1 MNASEELRDYLA
13 RLHTR
18 LRLGAIARGAA
29 ILCGVALGV
38 TPLLVIFAN
47 RYAFSAGSVRG
58 SRLMLLVVLAAGA
71 LLGLAIPLWRLNRL
85 RVIRRAE
92 HRFPQ
97 FEERLR
103 TFAQRDH
110 AETVATTAV
119 PRNAFGELLAA
130 DTLRVARTARPAS
143 LVSTTLLAGLLSCGV
158 LCVATLVWLIRA
170 GPGYL
175 GYGAALLWSVPRSG
189 PLYELHV
196 APGDTTLRRHSDLLV
211 TAGLVGLATQNVRL
225 HVRIGNAAWQE
236 VTMQPQPQSGGFRY
250 LLSALPD
257 HAEYYVE
264 AGPME
269 SAHFNA
275 QVADV
280 AQVRQIRVTYHFPA
294 WTQMPDR
301 TEDHGGDLRAVQ
313 GTHAQLSILTD
324 QPLLQGAL
332 VLDDGHQLPL
342 VAGAGNTYS
351 VTVPLDK
358 DGAYHLTTVDR
369 AHPTRITE
377 DYFIEA
383 GEPTAPQVAIIKPG
397 GDYRASPIE
406 EVTINAQAADDF
418 GLRDFSLHYSVN
430 GGPDQQLKLLPHPG
444 TKQARGGAVISLE
457 SMKLV
462 PGDVVSVYA
471 QASDARAE
479 SRSQMVFVQADP
491 YEREFSQSQAGGG
504 GGGGGG
510 GGAGEQ
516 MDISRREKEII
527 AGTFAQVD
535 GRAAAAK
542 QAEQAKFL
550 SDVQNTLRGQAI
562 SLTGRLQMRG
572 LDDANEQ
579 FSGYQKEMTAAAD
592 AMTPAATKLSQSQWR
607 GALPDEQK
615 ALQHL
620 LRAEATF
627 RQIQVAFGSAGGG
640 GGGGSMGR
648 DLASLS
654 DLELDTQK
662 NSYETAQSASPA
674 QKRDEQIDAALR
686 KLDELAR
693 KQEEL
698 AQEHPNAAD
707 AASER
712 WQQEM
717 LRRQAE
723 ELQRQL
729 EQMAKNE
736 QSGSQSGAQSGPQSG
751 QSSQSRQSGQ
761 SGQSGG
767 RSGRGNSATG
777 QGDANAA
784 ATIRQA
790 MNRLREAQES
800 MRRAG
805 DQRDA
810 AGARRAA
817 EGLRDAMAALG
828 GLQRNASAGHVDEL
842 ARKAQQLADR
852 ARQQQ
857 QQLKDMMSPGTGAGR
872 AMRPMPDVDSVIDAR
887 QQLADDVGRLE
898 QSLRDAERE
907 ALKGNHEAASKL
919 RDALNNLDESD
930 VQTRLQRS
938 ADLLR
943 GRYNPGADSSESD
956 IPDALAKLSE
966 DVRQAGRAS
975 GDSPGSDEALSAV
988 QRFRAR
994 LAQMDG
1000 ANGRPGG
1007 QGQSGSRMDPKSLAR
1022 GNSPSQQ
1029 QGQGQGQGSGQGPGD
1044 AGNVTGRAGGVRTA
1058 GGGAGGFIDG
1068 GWNTGN
1074 NQYGARGA
1082 APRDTS
1088 ATPEDREKN
1097 FDQGLADLQSVRR
1110 AVGDDPAAKK
1120 QVDDL
1125 IRSMQQLDPRRFP
1138 GNPEVVDQLFAE
1150 VRSGVDRLELQL
1162 GHDPTDDSRNVVRNA
1177 ESLPVPEGYQDAVAE
1192 YYRRLSKGQ

>member
-1 MNASEELRDYLA
+1 MSANEELRDYLA
-13 RLHTR
+13 RLQAR

-29 ILCGVALGV
+29 ILCGIALGA

-47 RYAFSAGSVRG
+47 QYAFSAASVRG
-58 SRLMLLVVLAAGA
+58 SRLVLLLVLAAGA
-71 LLGLAIPLWRLNRL
+71 VLGLAIPLWRLNRR

-92 HRFPQ
+92 ARFPQ

-103 TFAQRDH
+103 TFSEQDA
-110 AETVATTAV
+110 APA
-119 PRNAFGELLAA
+119 PGAFGELLAA
-130 DTLRVARTARPAS
+130 DTLRVARGAHPGT
-143 LVSTTLLAGLLSCGV
+143 LVSTLLLAGLLTCGV
-158 LCVATLVWLIRA
+158 VCVAVLAWLIRS
-170 GPGYL
+170 GPGYM
-175 GYGAALLWSVPRSG
+175 GYGAALLWTVPRSG
-189 PLYELHV
+189 PLYELQV
-196 APGDTTLRRHSDLLV
+196 APGDTTLRRHSDLLI
-211 TAGLVGLATQNVRL
+211 TAGVVGLKTRDVRL
-225 HVRIGNAAWQE
+225 HVRIGTAAWQQ

-264 AGPME
+264 AGPLE
-269 SAHFNA
+269 SAHFQA

-301 TEDHGGDLRAVQ
+301 IEERGGDLRAVQ
-313 GTHAQLSILTD
+313 GTHAELAILTD
-324 QPLLQGAL
+324 QPLVHGAL
-332 VLDDGHQLPL
+332 VLDDGKQLPL
-342 VAGAGNTYS
+342 AVVTGNTYS

-358 DGAYHLTTVDR
+358 DGEYHLITVDR
-369 AHPTRITE
+369 QRPTRITE

-383 GEPTAPQVAIIKPG
+383 AEAAAPQVAIVKPG

-418 GLRDFSLHYSVN
+418 GLREFSLHYSVN
-430 GGPDQQLKLLPHPG
+430 GGPDQPLNLLPHAG
-444 TKQARGGAVISLE
+444 TRQAHGAAVISLE
-457 SMKLV
+457 SMNLV
-462 PGDVVSVYA
+462 PGDVVTVYA
-471 QASDARAE
+471 QAADARAQ
-479 SRSQMVFVQADP
+479 SRSQMVFLQADP
-491 YEREFSQSQAGGG
+491 YEREFSQSQQAGGG

-510 GGAGEQ
+510 ANQQ

-527 AGTFAQVD
+527 AGTFAQAD
-535 GRAAAAK
+535 GRAAAAR

-550 SDVQNTLRGQAI
+550 SDVQNTLRGQAM
-562 SLTGRLQMRG
+562 SLTGRLQMRE
-572 LDDANEQ
+572 LTDANEQ
-579 FSGYQKEMTAAAD
+579 FSGFQKEMSAAAD
-592 AMTPAATKLSQSQWR
+592 AMTPAATKLAQLQWQQ
-607 GALPDEQK
+607 ALPDEQK

-620 LRAEATF
+620 LRAETTF

-662 NSYETAQSASPA
+662 NSYETAQSASPE
-674 QKRDEQIDAALR
+674 QQRDQQIDAALR

-698 AQEHPNAAD
+698 AQERPNAAD

-729 EQMAKNE
+729 QQMAQNG
-736 QSGSQSGAQSGPQSG
+736 QSGSQSG
-751 QSSQSRQSGQ
+751 QSSQSGKSGQSGQ
-761 SGQSGG
+761 SGQSGAEAQ
-767 RSGRGNSATG
+767 S
-777 QGDANAA
+777 
-784 ATIRQA
+784 TIRQA
-790 MNRLREAQES
+790 MSRLREAQES
-800 MRRAG
+800 MRRAV

-817 EGLRDAMAALG
+817 EGLHDAMAALG
-828 GLQRNASAGHVDEL
+828 GLQRNESSGHLDEL
-842 ARKAQQLADR
+842 GRKAQQLADR

-857 QQLKDMMSPGTGAGR
+857 DQLKDLLDHPNGLGR
-872 AMRPMPDVDSVIDAR
+872 SGRTAPSAESLIDAR

-907 ALKGNHEAASKL
+907 TLKGNRDAASKL

-938 ADLLR
+938 ADLMR
-943 GRYNPGADSSESD
+943 RNYNPAADSSESD
-956 IPDALAKLSE
+956 IPDALSKLGES
-966 DVRQAGRAS
+966 VRQASRAS
-975 GDSPGSDEALSAV
+975 GEGSGADEALSAV

-994 LAQMDG
+994 LAQAQMD
-1000 ANGRPGG
+1000 AAAQPGK
-1007 QGQSGSRMDPKSLAR
+1007 RIDPNALAR
-1022 GNSPSQQ
+1022 GGASG
-1029 QGQGQGQGSGQGPGD
+1029 QGQGQGQGERGD
-1044 AGNVTGRAGGVRTA
+1044 TANGAMRAGGVRDA
-1058 GGGAGGFIDG
+1058 GGGAGGYIDG
-1068 GWNTGN
+1068 GWNSGN
-1074 NQYGARGA
+1074 NRYSAGRAA
-1082 APRDTS
+1082 APDTGP
-1088 ATPEDREKN
+1088 TPADRERN
-1097 FDQGLADLQSVRR
+1097 FDQGLADLQNVRR
-1110 AVGDDPAAKK
+1110 ALADDPVAKR

-1125 IRSMQQLDPRRFP
+1125 IHSMQQLDPRRFP

-1150 VRSGVDRLELQL
+1150 VHSGVDRLELQL
-1162 GHDPTDDSRNVVRNA
+1162 GHDPAEDTRGVVRNA

>member
-1 MNASEELRDYLA
+1 MKPSEELREYVK

-29 ILCGVALGV
+29 ILCGIALGL
-38 TPLLVIFAN
+38 TPLLVLFAN
-47 RYAFSAGSVRG
+47 QFAFSAASVHG
-58 SRLMLLVVLAAGA
+58 SRALLLVALALGA

-85 RVIRRAE
+85 RVIHRAE
-92 HRFPQ
+92 SRFPQ
-97 FEERLR
+97 FQERLR
-103 TFAQRDH
+103 TFVQRDDQD
-110 AETVATTAV
+110 AAAGSG
-119 PRNAFGELLAA
+119 PGRDAFGELLAA
-130 DTLRVARTARPAS
+130 DTLRVADSARPAS
-143 LVSTTLLAGLLSCGV
+143 LVSTTLLAGLVSSGLV
-158 LCVATLVWLIRA
+158 CVGLLLWLIRS
-170 GPGYL
+170 GPGYM

-189 PLYELHV
+189 PIYELHV

-211 TAGLVGLATQNVRL
+211 TAGLVGLTTRDVRL
-225 HVRIGNAAWQE
+225 HVRIGNAAWQQ

-257 HAEYYVE
+257 QAEYYVE
-264 AGPME
+264 AGPLE

-275 QVADV
+275 RVADI
-280 AQVRQIRVTYHFPA
+280 AQVRQIQVTYHYPA
-294 WTQMPDR
+294 WTQLPDR
-301 TEDHGGDLRAVQ
+301 TDEHGGDLRAVQ
-313 GTHAQLSILTD
+313 GTHAELSIRTD
-324 QPLLQGAL
+324 QPLVHGVL

-342 VAGAGNTYS
+342 VAGAGNTYR
-351 VTVPLDK
+351 VTVPLEK
-358 DGAYHLTTVDR
+358 DGAYHLTTMDVAR
-369 AHPTRITE
+369 ATRITE

-383 GEPTAPQVAIIKPG
+383 SEPNAPQVNIVKPG

-406 EVTINAQAADDF
+406 EVSINAQAADDF
-418 GLRDFSLHYSVN
+418 GLREFSLHYSVN
-430 GGPDQQLKLLPHPG
+430 GGPDQRINLLPHAG
-444 TKQARGGAVISLE
+444 ALQARGGAVISLE
-457 SMKLV
+457 TMKLV
-462 PGDVVSVYA
+462 PGDLVSVYA
-471 QASDARAE
+471 QATDARAE

-491 YEREFSQSQAGGG
+491 FEREFSQSQQAGGG

-510 GGAGEQ
+510 ANDQ

-527 AGTFAQVD
+527 AGTWAQVD
-535 GRAAAAK
+535 GRAAAAR

-550 SDVQNTLRGQAI
+550 SDVQTTLHGQAM
-562 SLTGRLQMRG
+562 SLTGRLQARA
-572 LDDANEQ
+572 LTDANEQ
-579 FSGYQKEMTAAAD
+579 FSGFEKEMNAAAE
-592 AMTPAATKLSQSQWR
+592 AMTPAATRLAQSQWR
-607 GALPDEQK
+607 EALPDEQK

-662 NSYETAQSASPA
+662 NQYETAQSASPT
-674 QKRDEQIDAALR
+674 QQRDQQIDDALR

-693 KQEEL
+693 KEEAL

-729 EQMAKNE
+729 EQLARNG
-736 QSGSQSGAQSGPQSG
+736 QSGSQSGAQSG
-751 QSSQSRQSGQ
+751 QSSQSGQ
-761 SGQSGG
+761 SGQAGQSGKSGTQAGQSGG
-767 RSGRGNSATG
+767 RAGRENAGKG
-777 QGDANAA
+777 KGDADAA
-784 ATIRQA
+784 TSTIRQA

-800 MRRAG
+800 MRRAV
-805 DQRDA
+805 DQRDT

-828 GLQRNASAGHVDEL
+828 GLQRNDSANQVEEL
-842 ARKAQQLADR
+842 GKKAEQLAGR

-857 QQLKDMMSPGTGAGR
+857 DQLKDMIAHPTGAGR
-872 AMRPMPDVDSVIDAR
+872 AGRPLPTPDAMIDAR

-907 ALKGNHEAASKL
+907 ALKGNRDAAGKL
-919 RDALNNLDESD
+919 RDSLSNLDESD

-938 ADLLR
+938 ADLMRR
-943 GRYNPGADSSESD
+943 GYNPAADSAEND
-956 IPDALAKLSE
+956 IPDALARLGES
-966 DVRQAGRAS
+966 VRQAARAS
-975 GDSPGSDEALSAV
+975 GNGPATDEALSAV

-994 LAQMDG
+994 LAQMDNANQRSAAG
-1000 ANGRPGG
+1000 A
-1007 QGQSGSRMDPKSLAR
+1007 
-1022 GNSPSQQ
+1022 
-1029 QGQGQGQGSGQGPGD
+1029 QGQGQNQGQNQGQGVN
-1044 AGNVTGRAGGVRTA
+1044 AGNGSLRGGAVTGA
-1058 GGGAGGFIDG
+1058 GGGTGGFIDG

-1074 NQYGARGA
+1074 NPRGA
-1082 APRDTS
+1082 GQVATRDSS
-1088 ATPEDREKN
+1088 ATPADREKN
-1097 FDQGLADLQSVRR
+1097 FDQGLADLQGVRR
-1110 AVGDDPAAKK
+1110 AVADDPAAKK

-1125 IRSMQQLDPRRFP
+1125 IRSMQRLDPRRFP

-1162 GHDPTDDSRNVVRNA
+1162 GHDPADDNRNVVRNT

-1192 YYRRLSKGQ
+1192 YYRRLSKAQ

>member
-13 RLHTR
+13 RLHAR

-58 SRLMLLVVLAAGA
+58 SRLLLLVVLAVGA

-92 HRFPQ
+92 DRFPQ

-103 TFAQRDH
+103 TFAERD
-110 AETVATTAV
+110 ADATAAPTTL

-143 LVSTTLLAGLLSCGV
+143 LVSTSLLAGLLSCGV
-158 LCVATLVWLIRA
+158 LCVGALVWLIRA
-170 GPGYL
+170 GPGYM

-211 TAGLVGLATQNVRL
+211 TAGLVGLATQTVRL

-269 SAHFNA
+269 SPHFNA

-280 AQVRQIRVTYHFPA
+280 AQVKQIRVTYHFPA

-324 QPLLQGAL
+324 QPLLHGAL

-342 VAGAGNTYS
+342 VAGAANTYS
-351 VTVPLDK
+351 VIVPLDK

-369 AHPTRITE
+369 QHPTRISE

-383 GEPTAPQVAIIKPG
+383 GEPTAPQVAIVKPG

-430 GGPDQQLKLLPHPG
+430 GGPDQQIKLLPHAG
-444 TKQARGGAVISLE
+444 TRQARGGAVISLE

-550 SDVQNTLRGQAI
+550 SDVQNTLRGQAM

-572 LDDANEQ
+572 LNDANEQ

-607 GALPDEQK
+607 DALPDEQK

-736 QSGSQSGAQSGPQSG
+736 QSGSQSGAQSGR
-751 QSSQSRQSGQ
+751 SSQSGQ

-767 RSGRGNSATG
+767 RSGRESSAKG
-777 QGDANAA
+777 QGGADASG
-784 ATIRQA
+784 TIRQA

-800 MRRAG
+800 MRRAV

-828 GLQRNASAGHVDEL
+828 GLQRNESAGHVDEL
-842 ARKAQQLADR
+842 ARQAQQLADR

-857 QQLKDMMSPGTGAGR
+857 QQLKDMMVPGSGAGR
-872 AMRPMPDVDSVIDAR
+872 ALRPPPNVESMIDAR

-943 GRYNPGADSSESD
+943 GRYNPGGDSSESD

-975 GDSPGSDEALSAV
+975 GDSPGSDEAFSAV

-1000 ANGRPGG
+1000 ANGKPGG
-1007 QGQSGSRMDPKSLAR
+1007 PGQSGSRIDPKALAR
-1022 GNSPSQQ
+1022 GGSPSQQ
-1029 QGQGQGQGSGQGPGD
+1029 QGQGQGPGD
-1044 AGNVTGRAGGVRTA
+1044 AGNVTGRPGGVRTA
-1058 GGGAGGFIDG
+1058 GGGAGGFVDG

-1082 APRDTS
+1082 APRDTGP
-1088 ATPEDREKN
+1088 TPEDRERN

-1110 AVGDDPAAKK
+1110 AVADDPAAKK

-1162 GHDPTDDSRNVVRNA
+1162 GHDPADDNRSVVRNA

>member
-1 MNASEELRDYLA
+1 MIASEELRDYVA

-18 LRLGAIARGAA
+18 LRLGALARGAA
-29 ILCGVALGV
+29 LLAGIALGL

-47 RYAFSAGSVRG
+47 RYAFSAASVRG
-58 SRLMLLVVLAAGA
+58 TRLVLLVALAAGA
-71 LLGLAIPLWRLNRL
+71 VLGVAIPLWRLNRL

-92 HRFPQ
+92 TRFPQ
-97 FEERLR
+97 FGERLR
-103 TFAQRDH
+103 TFTQREAQDAAGAGARSG
-110 AETVATTAV
+110 
-119 PRNAFGELLAA
+119 AFGELLAA

-143 LVSTTLLAGLLSCGV
+143 LVSTTLLAGLLTCGV
-158 LCVATLVWLIRA
+158 VCVGTLVWLIRS

-175 GYGAALLWSVPRSG
+175 GYGAALLWSVPRGG
-189 PLYELHV
+189 PLYELQV
-196 APGDTTLRRHSDLLV
+196 APGDTRLRRHADLLV
-211 TAGLVGLATQNVRL
+211 TADLVGLKTQDVRL
-225 HVRIGNAAWQE
+225 HVRIGTAAWQQ
-236 VTMQPQPQSGGFRY
+236 VAMQPQPQSGGFRY

-264 AGPME
+264 AGPLE

-275 QVADV
+275 EVADV
-280 AQVRQIRVTYHFPA
+280 AQVRQIRVTYHYPA

-301 TEDHGGDLRAVQ
+301 TEEHGGDLRAVQ
-313 GTHAQLSILTD
+313 GTRAELSILTD
-324 QPLLQGAL
+324 QPLAHGAL
-332 VLDDGHQLPL
+332 VLDDGHELPL
-342 VAGAGNTYS
+342 IAGAGNTYG
-351 VTVPLDK
+351 VTVPLDQ
-358 DGAYHLTTVDR
+358 DGAYHLTTVDSR
-369 AHPTRITE
+369 HPTRITE

-383 GEPTAPQVAIIKPG
+383 GEASAPQVAIVKPG

-406 EVTINAQAADDF
+406 EVSVNVQAADDF
-418 GLRDFSLHYSVN
+418 GLREFSLHYSVN
-430 GGPDQQLKLLPHPG
+430 GGPDQQVNLLPHPG
-444 TKQARGGAVISLE
+444 TREARGGTVISLE
-457 SMKLV
+457 PMKLV

-471 QASDARAE
+471 QAADARAQ
-479 SRSQMVFVQADP
+479 SRSQMFFIQADP
-491 YEREFSQSQAGGG
+491 YEREFSQSQQAGGG

-510 GGAGEQ
+510 GANDQ
-516 MDISRREKEII
+516 MEIARREKEII
-527 AGTFAQVD
+527 AGTWAQVD
-535 GRAAAAK
+535 GRAAAAR

-550 SDVQNTLRGQAI
+550 SDVQTTLRGQAM
-562 SLTGRLQMRG
+562 SLTGRLQMRD
-572 LDDANEQ
+572 LTEANEQ
-579 FSGYQKEMTAAAD
+579 FSGFEKEMNAAAE
-592 AMTPAATKLSQSQWR
+592 AMTPAATRLAQSQWR
-607 GALPDEQK
+607 DALPDEQK

-662 NSYETAQSASPA
+662 NNYETAQSASPA

-698 AQEHPNAAD
+698 AQEHPAGAD
-707 AASER
+707 AAGER

-729 EQMAKNE
+729 EQLAQNG
-736 QSGSQSGAQSGPQSG
+736 QSGSQSGSQSGT
-751 QSSQSRQSGQ
+751 QSGQ
-761 SGQSGG
+761 SGQK
-767 RSGRGNSATG
+767 G
-777 QGDANAA
+777 QSDASAA
-784 ATIRQA
+784 AGTIRQA
-790 MNRLREAQES
+790 TNRLREAQES
-800 MRRAG
+800 MRRAV

-828 GLQRNASAGHVDEL
+828 GLQRNESAGHLDEL
-842 ARKAQQLADR
+842 GQKAQQLADR

-857 QQLKDMMSPGTGAGR
+857 DQLKDLIGHPNGPGRAGR
-872 AMRPMPDVDSVIDAR
+872 PQPSAESLINAR
-887 QQLADDVGRLE
+887 QQLSDDVGRLE
-898 QSLRDAERE
+898 QSLRDAER
-907 ALKGNHEAASKL
+907 AAVKGNRETAAKL
-919 RDALNNLDESD
+919 RDSLSNLDESD

-938 ADLLR
+938 ADLMRR
-943 GRYNPGADSSESD
+943 GYNPAGDSADSD
-956 IPDALAKLSE
+956 IPDALAKLGESI
-966 DVRQAGRAS
+966 RQAARAS
-975 GDSPGSDEALSAV
+975 GDGPATDEALSAV

-994 LAQMDG
+994 LAQLDRSSAPQRG
-1000 ANGRPGG
+1000 A
-1007 QGQSGSRMDPKSLAR
+1007 
-1022 GNSPSQQ
+1022 GNQRQ
-1029 QGQGQGQGSGQGPGD
+1029 AQGQGQGQGQGQQGQGQQGQGE
-1044 AGNVTGRAGGVRTA
+1044 AGSQGRGADRGNGSQRGGEVTVA
-1058 GGGAGGFIDG
+1058 GGGTGGYIDG
-1068 GWNTGN
+1068 GWNSGN

-1082 APRDTS
+1082 APRDT
-1088 ATPEDREKN
+1088 APTPADRERN

-1110 AVGDDPAAKK
+1110 AVADDPAAKR

-1138 GNPEVVDQLFAE
+1138 GNPQVVDQLFAE

-1162 GHDPTDDSRNVVRNA
+1162 GHDPADDTRGVVRNA
-1177 ESLPVPEGYQDAVAE
+1177 ESLPVPDGYQDAVAE

>member
-1 MNASEELRDYLA
+1 MKPSEELREYVK

-29 ILCGVALGV
+29 IVGGIALGL

-47 RYAFSAGSVRG
+47 QFAFSSASVHG
-58 SRLMLLVVLAAGA
+58 SRAVLLLALALGA
-71 LLGLAIPLWRLNRL
+71 LVGLAIPLWRLNRR
-85 RVIRRAE
+85 RVIHRAE
-92 HRFPQ
+92 ARFPQ
-97 FEERLR
+97 FQERLR
-103 TFAQRDH
+103 TFVQRDDQE
-110 AETVATTAV
+110 AAPGSGAA
-119 PRNAFGELLAA
+119 RDAFGELLAA
-130 DTLRVARTARPAS
+130 DTLRVASSARPAS
-143 LVSTTLLAGLLSCGV
+143 LVSTTLLAGLVSCGLV
-158 LCVATLVWLIRA
+158 CVGLLVWLIRS
-170 GPGYL
+170 GPGYM

-189 PLYELHV
+189 PIYELHV

-211 TAGLVGLATQNVRL
+211 TAGLVGLTTRDVRL
-225 HVRIGNAAWQE
+225 HVRIGNAAWQQ

-257 HAEYYVE
+257 KAEYYVE
-264 AGPME
+264 AGPLE

-275 QVADV
+275 RVADI
-280 AQVRQIRVTYHFPA
+280 AQVRQIQVTYHYPA
-294 WTQMPDR
+294 WTQLPDR
-301 TEDHGGDLRAVQ
+301 TDEHGGDLRAVQ
-313 GTHAQLSILTD
+313 GTHAELSIRTD
-324 QPLLQGAL
+324 QPLQQGAL

-342 VAGAGNTYS
+342 VAGPGNTYR
-351 VTVPLDK
+351 VTVPLEK
-358 DGAYHLTTVDR
+358 DGAYHLTTMDVAR
-369 AHPTRITE
+369 ATRITE

-383 GEPTAPQVAIIKPG
+383 SEPNAPQVAIVKPG

-406 EVTINAQAADDF
+406 EVSINAQAADDF
-418 GLRDFSLHYSVN
+418 GLREFSLHYSVN
-430 GGPDQQLKLLPHPG
+430 GGPDQRINLLPHAG
-444 TKQARGGAVISLE
+444 TLQARGGAVISLE
-457 SMKLV
+457 TMKLV
-462 PGDVVSVYA
+462 PGDLVSVYA
-471 QASDARAE
+471 EAADARAQ

-491 YEREFSQSQAGGG
+491 FEREFSQSQQSG

-510 GGAGEQ
+510 GGANEQ

-535 GRAAAAK
+535 GRAAAAR

-550 SDVQNTLRGQAI
+550 SDVQTTLHGQAM
-562 SLTGRLQMRG
+562 SLSGRLQARA
-572 LDDANEQ
+572 LTEANEQ
-579 FSGYQKEMTAAAD
+579 FSGFEKEMNAAAE
-592 AMTPAATKLSQSQWR
+592 AMTPAATKLAQSQWR
-607 GALPDEQK
+607 EALPDEQK

-640 GGGGSMGR
+640 GGGSGSMGQ

-662 NSYETAQSASPA
+662 NQYETAQSASPA
-674 QKRDEQIDAALR
+674 QQRDQKIDEALR

-693 KQEEL
+693 KQEAL

-723 ELQRQL
+723 ELQHQL
-729 EQMAKNE
+729 EQLARNG
-736 QSGSQSGAQSGPQSG
+736 QSGSQSGASG
-751 QSSQSRQSGQ
+751 QP
-761 SGQSGG
+761 GQSGG
-767 RSGRGNSATG
+767 GDTEAAT
-777 QGDANAA
+777 N
-784 ATIRQA
+784 TIRQA

-800 MRRAG
+800 MRRAV

-828 GLQRNASAGHVDEL
+828 GLQRNDSANQVDEL
-842 ARKAQQLADR
+842 GKKAEQLASR

-857 QQLKDMMSPGTGAGR
+857 DQLKDMIDHPTGLGR
-872 AMRPMPDVDSVIDAR
+872 SGRPLPTPDSMIDAR
-887 QQLADDVGRLE
+887 QQLADDVGRLQ

-907 ALKGNHEAASKL
+907 ALKGNRDAAGKL
-919 RDALNNLDESD
+919 RDSLSNLDESD

-938 ADLLR
+938 ADLMRR
-943 GRYNPGADSSESD
+943 GYNPAADSAESD
-956 IPDALAKLSE
+956 IPDALARLGES
-966 DVRQAGRAS
+966 VRQAARAS
-975 GDSPGSDEALSAV
+975 GNGPATDEALSAV
-988 QRFRAR
+988 QRFRTR
-994 LAQMDG
+994 LAQMDNAG
-1000 ANGRPGG
+1000 KN
-1007 QGQSGSRMDPKSLAR
+1007 
-1022 GNSPSQQ
+1022 
-1029 QGQGQGQGSGQGPGD
+1029 QGQGQGRNQGQGLN
-1044 AGNVTGRAGGVRTA
+1044 AGNGSLRGGEVTGA
-1058 GGGAGGFIDG
+1058 GGGTGGFIDG

-1074 NQYGARGA
+1074 NPHGSRAVA
-1082 APRDTS
+1082 ARDTS
-1088 ATPEDREKN
+1088 PTPEDRERN

-1110 AVGDDPAAKK
+1110 AVADDPAAKH
-1120 QVDDL
+1120 QVDEL

-1162 GHDPTDDSRNVVRNA
+1162 GHDPADDNRDVVRNT

-1192 YYRRLSKGQ
+1192 YYRRLSKAQ